1 MKHSII
7 SILFFTLLLIG
18 CTIQPTK
25 QVYYGPGTFY
35 AKWQKQVLDECSD
48 KAALVAL
55 EIVKEKSKEGML
67 ITENDV
73 VNLHEYLI
81 KKCSMSNGIVI

>member
-7 SILFFTLLLIG
+7 SILFFTLLLTG
-18 CTIQPTK
+18 CTIQAPK
-25 QVYYGPGTFY
+25 QMYYGPGTFY
-35 AKWQKQVLDECSD
+35 AKWQQQVLDECSN

-55 EIVKEKSKEGML
+55 EIVQEKSKEGML